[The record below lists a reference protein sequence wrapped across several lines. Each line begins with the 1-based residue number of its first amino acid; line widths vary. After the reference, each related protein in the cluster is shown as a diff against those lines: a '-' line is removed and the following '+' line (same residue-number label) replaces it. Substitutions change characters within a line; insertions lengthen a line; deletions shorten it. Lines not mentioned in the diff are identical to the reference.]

1 MTRFNRPD
9 KNIEPQTIS
18 LANIDVLLFGQ

>member
-1 MTRFNRPD
+1 MTCFNRPD

-18 LANIDVLLFGQ
+18 SANIDVLLFGQ